1 MVVSFPSVAEAAASL
16 RLPLAVRCDSLR
28 TGQLRPPAAV
38 QTAGLDGRR
47 RAAYL
52 GIARVPDGG
61 SESRA
66 SGENRVPEVDPGDC
80 LRPSALLVA
89 HARSATDE
97 WPSAVPADDCFA
109 TKAIASTVTTGAIGL
124 ATRDSSG
131 DRSERGRRGSRG
143 AAARAARV

>member
-1 MVVSFPSVAEAAASL
+1 VTRCAPAGGGCQLPL
-16 RLPLAVRCDSLR
+16 RPRSSSKSETALAVRCDSLR
-28 TGQLRPPAAV
+28 TGQLRPAAAV
-38 QTAGLDGRR
+38 QTAGIDGRR

-89 HARSATDE
+89 HERSATDE

-109 TKAIASTVTTGAIGL
+109 TIAITRSLRASPLLACKADTPG
-124 ATRDSSG
+124 
-131 DRSERGRRGSRG
+131 RSP
-143 AAARAARV
+143 